1 MHVSSRRNCHSVLGT
16 SKFPSPVRDFIGDLI
31 KRSSEKREGL
41 CPLVLLPL
49 GKILFFKFCDYV
61 LLSCHRI
68 ITCSL
73 ACSSSSR
80 SHPGACKLLSMASF
94 NFQAEQVVERKGSC
108 ECFSSSANYG
118 SLRSVERRWR
128 NRDWIP
134 PLSSSWT
141 RVLISCFGSWRS
153 CTGRAG
159 SSRQGHDAA
168 GFSWQDGVYLS
179 TSARVP
185 GSCRASP

>member
-1 MHVSSRRNCHSVLGT
+1 MHVSSRRNCHSISGT

-31 KRSSEKREGL
+31 KRSSEKRREKDF
-41 CPLVLLPL
+41 VLLSFYP
-49 GKILFFKFCDYV
+49 ILFFKFSDYV

-73 ACSSSSR
+73 ACSSSSC
-80 SHPGACKLLSMASF
+80 SHPGARKLLSMASF

-128 NRDWIP
+128 NRDRIS

-141 RVLISCFGSWRS
+141 RVLISCIGSWRS

-159 SSRQGHDAA
+159 SSRRDMMLQVSLGRME
-168 GFSWQDGVYLS
+168 FVYLS

-185 GSCRASP
+185 GSCRASL